1 MTSTVSFT
9 RNLYFKRGVVLK
21 FIRLIQ
27 AGCLITG
34 LSVAGSIALS
44 PQHMEAQISQIS
56 SAVAQ
61 TVRRSDNLSSQD
73 WWVDK
78 VKSQA
83 TQSQG
88 KYYQNCLFG
97 DSISSG
103 LKDTLGKET
112 TNFAMGGLSSVS
124 LVTQLNYL
132 RAAGVQCQQAI
143 IAIGTNDA
151 WYVTRDDTFVANLKQ
166 CLALVRTLGA
176 TRVLLVPAF
185 YSTLPASHDPTLAG
199 TIQRVDEINSLLG
212 SAAKAQNVDVVTNGL
227 ELLFKNDALKE
238 ELSYD
243 GVHLND
249 KGNAIYRQFLLQ
261 VFQNQP

>member
-1 MTSTVSFT
+1 MKSTRLVQLGCLVT
-9 RNLYFKRGVVLK
+9 GVV
-21 FIRLIQ
+21 
-27 AGCLITG
+27 
-34 LSVAGSIALS
+34 VASTFALS
-44 PQHMEAQISQIS
+44 SQHIEAQISQIS
-56 SAVAQ
+56 SAVSQ
-61 TVRRSDNLSSQD
+61 DVRRSDTLSTQD
-73 WWVDK
+73 WWIDK
-78 VKSQA
+78 VKSQT
-83 TQSQG
+83 TQNQG
-88 KYYQNCLFG
+88 QRYQNCLFG

-124 LVTQLNYL
+124 LATQLNYL
-132 RAAGVQCQQAI
+132 RAAGVQCQQAV

-151 WYVTRDDTFVANLKQ
+151 WYITHDDTFVVRLKQ
-166 CLALVRTLGA
+166 CLALVRTMGA

-199 TIQRVDEINSLLG
+199 TIQRVDEINSLLW
-212 SAAKAQNVDVVTNGL
+212 SAAKAENVDVVTNGL
-227 ELLFKNDALKE
+227 EPLFKNNALKE